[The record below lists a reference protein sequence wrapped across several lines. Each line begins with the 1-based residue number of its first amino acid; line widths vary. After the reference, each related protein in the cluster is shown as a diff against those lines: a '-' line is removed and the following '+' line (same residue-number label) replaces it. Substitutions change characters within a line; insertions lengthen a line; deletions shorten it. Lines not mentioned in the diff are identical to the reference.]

1 MSTNEQPRHGR
12 TLWDYLAEADGDTLI
27 WVVALCAM
35 VLIAAIEA
43 FSKHPAG

>member
-1 MSTNEQPRHGR
+1 MSKDEQPRHGR
-12 TLWDYLAEADGDTLI
+12 TLWDFLAEADGEILFWI
-27 WVVALCAM
+27 VAGVVI